1 MKIEVKDN
9 LIILA
14 DDRGTFADFVPFLT
28 HQVKEHYQG
37 KNLVID
43 LLKYTHI
50 SLQELLEL
58 LPLSNLHRG
67 SKNSFVLVNNAINP
81 DDIPDELAVV
91 PTLQEAMDVVEM
103 EEIERDLGF

>member
-14 DDRGTFADFVPFLT
+14 DDRGSLTDFIPFLT
-28 HQVKEHYQG
+28 HQVNQHFQG

-50 SLQELLEL
+50 SLPELLEL
-58 LPLSNLHRG
+58 LPLSNIHRG
-67 SKNSFVLVNNAINP
+67 KRNSFVLVNDTINP
-81 DDIPDELAVV
+81 DDVPDELVVV
-91 PTLQEAMDVVEM
+91 PTLQEAMDIVEM

>member
-1 MKIEVKDN
+1 MRIEEFDN
-9 LIILA
+9 LIVLA
-14 DDRGTFADFVPFLT
+14 DDRGAYSDFVPFLSQ
-28 HQVKEHYQG
+28 QVQEHYQG

-50 SLQELLEL
+50 SLDELLEL
-58 LPLSNLHRG
+58 LALSNDHRG
-67 SKNSFVLVNNAINP
+67 KKNSFVLVNDAVNP
-81 DDIPDELAVV
+81 DDIPDELVVV

>member
-1 MKIEVKDN
+1 MKIKVQGN
-9 LIILA
+9 LTILA
-14 DDRGTFADFVPFLT
+14 DDRGSFSEFVPYLT
-28 HQVKEHYQG
+28 LQVKENYSD

-50 SLQELLEL
+50 SLDELLLL
-58 LPLSNLHRG
+58 LPLSNHHR
-67 SKNSFVLVNNAINP
+67 SQKHSFVLVNEAVNP
-81 DDIPDELAVV
+81 DDIPDELVVV